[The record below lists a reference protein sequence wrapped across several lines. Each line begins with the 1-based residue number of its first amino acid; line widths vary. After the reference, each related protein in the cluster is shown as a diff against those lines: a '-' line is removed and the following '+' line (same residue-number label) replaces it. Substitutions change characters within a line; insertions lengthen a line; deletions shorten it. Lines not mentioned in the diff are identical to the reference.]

1 VKTLAAIIFAFF
13 MVWQP
18 LTAKPAKATN
28 ACGALELNCV
38 SCCCAARPPVEP
50 KPVTPVQTRSA
61 TLEQMTLLLPTVS
74 KVVLD
79 EKTVSPIVFEA
90 ACLDA
95 AGAIPL
101 FRRDCAILI

>member
-1 VKTLAAIIFAFF
+1 MKALAAIIFAFF

-28 ACGALELNCV
+28 SCGALELNCV
-38 SCCCAARPPVEP
+38 SCCCAARPPAEP
-50 KPVTPVQTRSA
+50 KPVAPVQSRSGGP
-61 TLEQMTLLLPTVS
+61 EQMTLLLPTIS

-79 EKTVSPIVFEA
+79 EKILPPIVFDA